1 MVESA
6 DLSNKRISAAINGI
20 IGPKKRA
27 ENKWNRVQ
35 HFLFPGNELQRNKA
49 AAFSHALWIII
60 LLLCWLYTI
69 IHEFNTQIKQDDT
82 GLVDWQ
88 WLQTEIVIIVLIHH
102 LWILIW
108 TDIGETRGTGN
119 APVPVWL
126 GYCWHPHHTCPH
138 VVQKVSRFLS
148 FYSAVLLFI
157 CSYFMGSPSN

>member
-35 HFLFPGNELQRNKA
+35 HFLFPGNELQGNKA
-49 AAFSHALWIII
+49 EAFSHALWIII

-88 WLQTEIVIIVLIHH
+88 WLQIEIVIIVLIHH

-126 GYCWHPHHTCPH
+126 TPSPHLSSCCSESIQ
-138 VVQKVSRFLS
+138 VFIFLQRC
-148 FYSAVLLFI
+148 AALH
-157 CSYFMGSPSN
+157 M